1 MTMMKDTHRQIAA
14 MCRTPQPLE
23 VITAAVGCTKV
34 CLYNL
39 VARGLLRNVGTRKR
53 ALLQVVEGVSV
64 EPERTF
70 RTPEHIVQASSVWHY
85 ARRVAGAVGREAA

>member
-1 MTMMKDTHRQIAA
+1 MNDTHRQIAA

-23 VITAAVGCTKV
+23 AITTRLGVTKM

-39 VARGLLRNVGTRKR
+39 VARGMLRNVGTRKR
-53 ALLQVVEGVSV
+53 ALLQVVQGVSV

-70 RTPEHIVQASSVWHY
+70 TTPEHIAQAASVWHY
-85 ARRVAGAVGREAA
+85 ARRVGAAAVRRDGE